1 MHGVS
6 NLRIVLDGWRILRV
20 ITAEAFRNRLRRS
33 RSRKAIQTPETDL
46 ALPVPETDLALPAVA
61 VAADMSKD

>member
-6 NLRIVLDGWRILRV
+6 NLRVVLDGWRILRA
-20 ITAEAFRNRLRRS
+20 ITAEVFRNCLRRS
-33 RSRKAIQTPETDL
+33 RSRKAGQTPETDL